1 VQARPDIWEANIVAQ
16 RGIKTGNFGPP
27 IRDDA
32 LER

>member
-1 VQARPDIWEANIVAQ
+1 VANNDSARAFAQ